1 MTPIIKLAHKLGE
14 TIAESDEIRA
24 LAKAKAAY
32 EADGDLQ
39 AKLNEYEA
47 ERRVLADEFSKAEEA
62 DEQTVS
68 ALRARLEELGAVILA
83 NPHYTDFSSAQ
94 KALNDLMAEVNAEI
108 KFCITGERPSA
119 CTHDCSTCGGCHQ

>member
-1 MTPIIKLAHKLGE
+1 MTPIIELAHKLGE

-32 EADGDLQ
+32 EADSDLQ

-62 DEQTVS
+62 DGQTVS

-83 NPHYTDFSSAQ
+83 NPHYTDFSTAQ
-94 KALNDLMAEVNAEI
+94 KALTDLMAEVNAEI

>member
-1 MTPIIKLAHKLGE
+1 MTPIIELAHKLGE

-68 ALRARLEELGAVILA
+68 ALRTRLEELGAVILV
-83 NPHYTDFSSAQ
+83 NPHYTDFSTAQ

-119 CTHDCSTCGGCHQ
+119 CTHDCSTCGDCHQ

>member
-1 MTPIIKLAHKLGE
+1 MTPIIELAHKLGE

-32 EADGDLQ
+32 EADSDLQ

-62 DEQTVS
+62 DGQTVS

-83 NPHYTDFSSAQ
+83 NSHYTDFSSAQ

>member
-1 MTPIIKLAHKLGE
+1 MTPIIELAHKLGE

-32 EADGDLQ
+32 EADSDLQ

-62 DEQTVS
+62 GGQTVS

-83 NPHYTDFSSAQ
+83 NPHYTDFSTAQ

-108 KFCITGERPSA
+108 KFCLTGERPSA

>member
-1 MTPIIKLAHKLGE
+1 MTPIIELAHKLGE

-68 ALRARLEELGAVILA
+68 ALRTRLEELGAVILA
-83 NPHYTDFSSAQ
+83 NPHYTDFSTAQ

>member
-1 MTPIIKLAHKLGE
+1 MTPIIELAHKLGE

-83 NPHYTDFSSAQ
+83 NPHYTDFSTVQ

>member
-1 MTPIIKLAHKLGE
+1 MTPIIELAHKLGE

-32 EADGDLQ
+32 EADSDLQ

-47 ERRVLADEFSKAEEA
+47 ERRVLADEFSKA
-62 DEQTVS
+62 DGQTVS

-83 NPHYTDFSSAQ
+83 NPHYTDFSTAQ

>member
-1 MTPIIKLAHKLGE
+1 MTPIIELAHKLGE

-62 DEQTVS
+62 DGQTVS

-83 NPHYTDFSSAQ
+83 NPHYTDFSTAQ

>member
-1 MTPIIKLAHKLGE
+1 MTPIIELAHKLGE

-68 ALRARLEELGAVILA
+68 VLRTRLEELGAVILA
-83 NPHYTDFSSAQ
+83 NPHYTDFSTAQ